1 MADLYGA
8 LMAAAEEAKKEH
20 EELEQTKA
28 MLDDTRNWVTELYNQ
43 NHELKKKL
51 KISGE
56 LLQQIAKDLIEIGDS
71 Y

>member
-8 LMAAAEEAKKEH
+8 LMTAAEEAKKEH
-20 EELEQTKA
+20 DEHEQTKA
-28 MLDDTRNWVTELYNQ
+28 ELRDLRGLVDELYNQ
-43 NHELKKKL
+43 NYNLKKKL
-51 KISGE
+51 KVSGE